1 MWLMHSKP
9 MLVFCCL
16 PRPPRGPA
24 AAARLVPSSMGL
36 GHRWMQKK
44 AVLRGGR
51 KEHDPD
57 GCCPVVAGEG
67 AGVSPHPTAPRVPA
81 VGLVVAHSVP
91 QRAAAPPRLQARP
104 AGAETPALSQRFGV
118 QIKGSAGS
126 LREAVGSVWGKKS
139 SPHLL
144 QVELAIALCINR
156 VVSA

>member
-51 KEHDPD
+51 KEHDPG
-57 GCCPVVAGEG
+57 GCCLVVAGEG
-67 AGVSPHPTAPRVPA
+67 AGVSPRPTAPQVLA
-81 VGLVVAHSVP
+81 MGLVVHIAS
-91 QRAAAPPRLQARP
+91 RSALRPRLVCRP
-104 AGAETPALSQRFGV
+104 SLLGQRHQHSLPALWRSDQGECRKLERGCWQCPGEKKQPTPAASRTGNCPLYQ
-118 QIKGSAGS
+118 
-126 LREAVGSVWGKKS
+126 
-139 SPHLL
+139 
-144 QVELAIALCINR
+144 
-156 VVSA
+156 